1 MSMIEEEKSDRAP
14 RLHQGPD
21 HSAPYPV
28 SRLAPA
34 FHNPDLAAELARAE
48 QMLSARTGAKL
59 RVLADQIKSLQQAAL
74 RVLEEAREEQALSQA
89 QCAFKRIPGRT
100 YHLYRQPDGRAFFSM
115 LSPADWGGRPPHGFV
130 GSYRL
135 ESDWSWTPAE
145 GAAEPDDTADL
156 VNQLLRGGGLMGGGS
171 S

>member
-34 FHNPDLAAELARAE
+34 FHNPDL
-48 QMLSARTGAKL
+48 
-59 RVLADQIKSLQQAAL
+59 
-74 RVLEEAREEQALSQA
+74 
-89 QCAFKRIPGRT
+89 
-100 YHLYRQPDGRAFFSM
+100 YRKPDGRAFFSM
-115 LSPADWGGRPPHGFV
+115 LSPTHWGGRPPHGFV

-145 GAAEPDDTADL
+145 AAAGPDDTADL
-156 VNQLLRGGGLMGGGS
+156 VNQLLRDGGLMAGGS